1 MDKIEYRKEQR
12 IKKLNEERPFLC
24 TRKIINRCREVRFYN
39 PQGTRCFWAWKSSGE
54 KVWNIRYGAVV
65 ISKESDF
72 SDKYILTM
80 SSKCQYN
87 QSANGTIIP
96 RKVESRNQV
105 MEIAGQI
112 GTLITK

>member
-39 PQGTRCFWAWKSSGE
+39 PSGTRCFWARKMAGE
-54 KVWNIRYGAVV
+54 KAWYIRYGAVV
-65 ISKESDF
+65 ISQDSDG
-72 SDKYILTM
+72 KYILTT
-80 SSKCQYN
+80 SHKHHYT
-87 QSANGTIIP
+87 QSTNGTIIP
-96 RKVESRNQV
+96 RKVETRTQV

-112 GTLITK
+112 GTLITR

>member
-39 PQGTRCFWAWKSSGE
+39 PQGTRCFWARKMSGQ
-54 KVWNIRYGAVV
+54 KVWYISYGAVV
-65 ISKESDF
+65 ISQDG
-72 SDKYILTM
+72 DGKYILTM
-80 SSKCQYN
+80 SHKHQYN